1 MMTPVT
7 TISAPRP
14 EPAAKGPGR
23 PRSERAHQSIL
34 QATVDLLLEQGFA
47 QMTVEAVA
55 TRAGVGKAT
64 IYRRW
69 PSKAELV
76 AEAIGCFSGKELHPV
91 ATGSVRDDLA
101 DLGRQAFH
109 TKEAGEVTTIM
120 LRLLTERARHPDL
133 QAAFM
138 RRVVEPRRRVVAEV
152 LERGIARG
160 ELRSD
165 LDVELLTDV
174 LSGVISYR
182 IMVGAGLHALEPDT
196 LERVIDMILEGVAA
210 RPARRRGRRRPP
222 YFKTRSR

>member
-1 MMTPVT
+1 MTTV
-7 TISAPRP
+7 SAPRP

-34 QATVDLLLEQGFA
+34 QATIELLLEQGFA

-55 TRAGVGKAT
+55 ARAGVGKAT

-69 PSKAELV
+69 SSKAELV

-91 ATGSVRDDLA
+91 DTGSVRDDLVE
-101 DLGRQAFH
+101 LGRQAFH

-133 QAAFM
+133 QDAFM

-160 ELRSD
+160 ELRAD

-182 IMVGAGLHALEPDT
+182 IMVSAGHHALESDT
-196 LERVIDMILEGVAA
+196 LERVIDMFLEGVAA
-210 RPARRRGRRRPP
+210 RPARQRGRGGPL
-222 YFKTRSR
+222 YSKTRSR

>member
-1 MMTPVT
+1 MTA
-7 TISAPRP
+7 ISAPRP

-34 QATVDLLLEQGFA
+34 QATMELLLEQGFA
-47 QMTVEAVA
+47 EMSVEGVA
-55 TRAGVGKAT
+55 SRAGVGKAT

-76 AEAIGCFSGKELHPV
+76 AEAIGSFSHKDLRPV
-91 ATGSVRDDLA
+91 DTGSVRDDLA
-101 DLGRQAFH
+101 ELGRQAFH

-120 LRLLTERARHPDL
+120 LKLMSERARHPDL

-152 LERGIARG
+152 LERGVARG
-160 ELRSD
+160 ELRPD

-182 IMVGAGLHALEPDT
+182 IMVGAGLQALESDT

-210 RPARRRGRRRPP
+210 RPAQRSARRRARYSR
-222 YFKTRSR
+222 TRSR